1 MILDSISMFFYKKFS
16 KIDSL
21 RTTFYKVDFLG
32 SKKENEYN
40 DKRLVNQ
47 VSAAEI

>member
-21 RTTFYKVDFLG
+21 RTTFYKVDFLD

-40 DKRLVNQ
+40 DKGLVNQ

>member
-21 RTTFYKVDFLG
+21 RTTFYKVDFLD
-32 SKKENEYN
+32 SKKENE
-40 DKRLVNQ
+40 RLVNQ